1 MTPTA
6 TPIIDIAAIER
17 IVQDS
22 QRETL
27 LDISTEDMGPGL
39 PGGVY
44 VIWSPADRRYV
55 SVRAE
60 IEANRIHPADKRG
73 TETAHTLEAFID
85 LFNRH
90 KTKDSVIFASTDAK
104 APGLCAIIDYHEI
117 EGAKASNQ
125 RQRIVYKFPLSDDW
139 KAWME
144 TQNKSLTQTGF
155 AEWIEERVADLVSPT
170 EAEVAG
176 NSQLFQTGTA
186 TPADMLRISRG
197 LQINVDSTVKEIVTL
212 QSGEAQIAFNEVH
225 KDSDGKPIKVPGMF
239 MIAVPPFVGA
249 GSTRLP
255 VRLRYRKSGQSLA
268 WAMILYRPEIVITEE
283 VRLAIDAV
291 KRATEAP
298 VFEAEPSTPTR

>member
-1 MTPTA
+1 MTQTP
-6 TPIIDIAAIER
+6 TPIIDIGTIER
-17 IVQDS
+17 IIQDS

-27 LDISTEDMGPGL
+27 LDISTEEMGPGL

-44 VIWSPADRRYV
+44 VIWSPAERRYV
-55 SVRAE
+55 SIRAE

-90 KTKDSVIFASTDAK
+90 KTPDSVIFATTDAK
-104 APGLCAIIDYHEI
+104 APGLTGIIDYHKR
-117 EGAKASNQ
+117 EGATADNQ

-139 KAWME
+139 KAWMD
-144 TQNKSLTQTGF
+144 TQLKAMSQTDF
-155 AEWIEERVADLVSPT
+155 AEWIEERVADLVSPSDV
-170 EAEVAG
+170 EAAG
-176 NSQLFQTGTA
+176 NAQLFQTSTA

-225 KDSDGKPIKVPGMF
+225 KDSDGKPIKIPGMF
-239 MIAVPPFVGA
+239 MVAIPPFVGA
-249 GSTRLP
+249 APTRLP
-255 VRLRYRKSGQSLA
+255 ARLRYRKSGLTLA
-268 WAMILYRPEIVITEE
+268 WAMILYRPEIVIVDE
-283 VRLAIDAV
+283 VRSAIDAV
-291 KRATEAP
+291 KKGTEAP

>member
-1 MTPTA
+1 MTQTP

-27 LDISTEDMGPGL
+27 ICISTEDMGPGL
-39 PGGVY
+39 PPT
-44 VIWSPADRRYV
+44 IDLIFNPSTRRYE

-90 KTKDSVIFASTDAK
+90 KTPDSVIFATTDAE
-104 APGLCAIIDYHEI
+104 APGLTAIIDYHKR
-117 EGAKASNQ
+117 EGATADNQ
-125 RQRIVYKFPLSDDW
+125 RQRIVYEFPLSDDW
-139 KAWME
+139 GAWMGV
-144 TQNKSLTQTGF
+144 NGISMPQTGF
-155 AEWIEERVADLVSPT
+155 AEWIEERVADLVSPSDT
-170 EAEVAG
+170 EAAG
-176 NSQLFQTGTA
+176 NAQLFQTSTA

-225 KDSDGKPIKVPGMF
+225 KDSVGKPIKIPGMF
-239 MIAVPPFVGA
+239 MVAIPPFVGA
-249 GSTRLP
+249 APTRLP

-268 WAMILYRPEIVITEE
+268 WAMIPYRPEIVIVDE
-283 VRLAIDAV
+283 VRGAIDAV
-291 KRATEAP
+291 KKGTEAP